1 MQGTVLVVLGGIA
14 LEASPSREGTT
25 RDDQRWK
32 FANTSRNLRMKQK
45 MAGQSKRS

>member
-32 FANTSRNLRMKQK
+32 FAKSRNLRMKPK
-45 MAGQSKRS
+45 MAVRS